1 MIYIVKQGDSVFS
14 IAYKFG
20 VSPERIIVD
29 NGLQPPYNL
38 CNNQALLILIPYI
51 THTVQEGETLS
62 AIANKYSMTLKE
74 IFQKNYI
81 LKGRGEIYP
90 GQTII
95 ISYKDE
101 SKNYSI
107 LCNSYAYTFIGK
119 DTLKSSVAYL
129 SSIIPFTYGFTSNG
143 ELLTLDDEK
152 ILNDGNEY
160 GTPSLL
166 HLSTLNADGK
176 FDNTLSSRLFENE
189 NAQKRLIDKIL
200 NTVKNKDF
208 IGVEVDFEF
217 VPLKDSS
224 KYIYF
229 LKLLKDALGN
239 NLILIVD
246 LAPKISDNQEGLL
259 YERHNY
265 YEIGN
270 IADYVFLMTYEW
282 GYEYSKPMA
291 IAPINNVNQV
301 LKYAL
306 TRVDPQK
313 ILLGIP
319 NYAYN
324 WPLPYIE
331 GTTRAISLSNIEA
344 IKIASENRSEIKFD
358 KISKTPYFNYTDN
371 EGIEREVWFEDP
383 RSISEKLQLIKN
395 YGIAGVGIWNS
406 MREFPSLWLQIATNF
421 TISDYLD

>member
-1 MIYIVKQGDSVFS
+1 M
-14 IAYKFG
+14 
-20 VSPERIIVD
+20 
-29 NGLQPPYNL
+29 
-38 CNNQALLILIPYI
+38 
-51 THTVQEGETLS
+51 
-62 AIANKYSMTLKE
+62 
-74 IFQKNYI
+74 
-81 LKGRGEIYP
+81 
-90 GQTII
+90 
-95 ISYKDE
+95 
-101 SKNYSI
+101 
-107 LCNSYAYTFIGK
+107 
-119 DTLKSSVAYL
+119 
-129 SSIIPFTYGFTSNG
+129 
-143 ELLTLDDEK
+143 
-152 ILNDGNEY
+152 
-160 GTPSLL
+160 
-166 HLSTLNADGK
+166 
-176 FDNTLSSRLFENE
+176 
-189 NAQKRLIDKIL
+189 IDKIL
-200 NTVKNKDF
+200 NTIKNKDF

-224 KYIYF
+224 RYIFF
-229 LKLLKDALGN
+229 LKLLKDALAN

-259 YERHNY
+259 YEGHNY